1 MLLKLAVLSYFTEWP
16 EWPAVILIHMLMDTS
31 KTLIGGDLWN
41 VLTSYEERIERSSQ
55 LFEWIATE
63 KLKIAS
69 STTFSLQDG
78 ARAHELLESRK
89 AQGRFY

>member
-1 MLLKLAVLSYFTEWP
+1 M
-16 EWPAVILIHMLMDTS
+16 
-31 KTLIGGDLWN
+31 
-41 VLTSYEERIERSSQ
+41 LTSYEERIERSSQ

-89 AQGRFY
+89 AQEDFIDPIIVPIKRKLECISLLPF